1 MTVTEKVAYL
11 KGLAQGLG
19 LDADNK
25 QDKLIAAIIDVLD
38 DMALSVADLE
48 AGLDE
53 LGEQVD
59 DIDEDLAAVE
69 EDLYEDEDGC
79 SCGCDHD
86 DCGCC
91 ADDFIEVKC
100 PQCGET
106 IASIPIL
113 WKMRTASFVP
123 TAKPIWSLIL
133 AMSRSRKRN
142 NYSTAFVGNPAGHV

>member
-19 LDADNK
+19 MDADNK

-38 DMALSVADLE
+38 DVALSIADLE

-53 LGEQVD
+53 LGEQVN

-69 EDLYEDEDGC
+69 EDFYDDDC
-79 SCGCDHD
+79 DCGCGHG
-86 DCGCC
+86 DCDCC
-91 ADDFIEVKC
+91 ADDFIEVNC

-106 IASIPIL
+106 ICLDPDTLENEDSIVCPNCKTDL
-113 WKMRTASFVP
+113 EFDFGDEEEVEE
-123 TAKPIWSLIL
+123 
-133 AMSRSRKRN
+133 
-142 NYSTAFVGNPAGHV
+142 

>member
-19 LDADNK
+19 LEADNR

-38 DMALSVADLE
+38 DMALSIADLE

-79 SCGCDHD
+79 GCEHDGCD
-86 DCGCC
+86 CC
-91 ADDFIEVKC
+91 ADDFIEVQC

-106 IASIPIL
+106 ICLDPDTLDHEDSIVCPNCKTDL
-113 WKMRTASFVP
+113 EFDFGDDEQEAEEES
-123 TAKPIWSLIL
+123 
-133 AMSRSRKRN
+133 
-142 NYSTAFVGNPAGHV
+142 

>member
-19 LDADNK
+19 MDADNK

-38 DMALSVADLE
+38 DMALSVTDLE

-53 LGEQVD
+53 LGKQVD

-69 EDLYEDEDGC
+69 EDLYDDECGCGEDE
-79 SCGCDHD
+79 CGCD
-86 DCGCC
+86 CC
-91 ADDFIEVKC
+91 SDEFIEVQC

-106 IASIPIL
+106 ICLDPETLETEEGIVCPNCKTDLEFDFGEDSDAEEEQE
-113 WKMRTASFVP
+113 
-123 TAKPIWSLIL
+123 
-133 AMSRSRKRN
+133 
-142 NYSTAFVGNPAGHV
+142 

>member
-1 MTVTEKVAYL
+1 MTGTEKVAYL

-106 IASIPIL
+106 ICIDPDTLENEDSIVCPNCKTDL
-113 WKMRTASFVP
+113 EFDFGDEPESEEE
-123 TAKPIWSLIL
+123 
-133 AMSRSRKRN
+133 
-142 NYSTAFVGNPAGHV
+142 